1 MSERIIRASTAPWLA
16 AVALAASLAG
26 GGCSRATAVS
36 LRIEPE
42 EELGQQLREAAGA
55 AEADAGEVEEADGP
69 ATADAWGNLTGKFVF
84 EGQAPTPAPLAITKD
99 EQVCGKH
106 QLVDEALLVGDG
118 EALENVVIFL
128 ADKKKV
134 AIHPDYEAG
143 ADGPIRFDND
153 HCRFEPHILPMRTTQ
168 TLEIHNS
175 DPVSHNSNL
184 TPLGDAPF
192 NQLISQDK
200 AVAYQF
206 GKQQNAPVT
215 VTCSIHPWMKGYVF
229 PRDNPYVAVTKKDGT
244 FEINNI
250 PVGKH
255 DFQVWQEAVGALAAQ
270 PDWKK
275 GKFKLEIK
283 EGDNDLGTI
292 QVSASLFGK

>member
-1 MSERIIRASTAPWLA
+1 MRSTIQSLLA
-16 AVALAASLAG
+16 VVFLAVGVGS
-26 GGCSRATAVS
+26 GCSRATAVS
-36 LRIEPE
+36 LRVEPE
-42 EELGQQLREAAGA
+42 EERGGLIRDAAGA
-55 AEADAGEVEEADGP
+55 PEGEAEEPEAAEGP

-84 EGQAPTPAPLAITKD
+84 EGGAPKPARLAITKD

-106 QLVDEALLVGDG
+106 ELVDESLLVGDG
-118 EALENVVIFL
+118 EGLENVVVFL

-134 AIHPDYEAG
+134 AIHPDFEAG

-153 HCRFEPHILPMRTTQ
+153 HCRFEPHILPMRTSQ

-206 GKQQNAPVT
+206 GKQQNAPVM

-229 PRDNPYVAVTKKDGT
+229 PRDNPYVAVSKKDGS
-244 FEINNI
+244 FEIKNI
-250 PVGKH
+250 PAGKH
-255 DFQVWQEAVGALAAQ
+255 EFQVWQESVGGLAAQ
-270 PDWKK
+270 ADWKK
-275 GKFKLEIK
+275 GKFKLEIQ
-283 EGDNDLGTI
+283 EGDNDLGTV

>member
-1 MSERIIRASTAPWLA
+1 MIESTSRSSTAPWLA
-16 AVALAASLAG
+16 AVALSALLAG
-26 GGCSRATAVS
+26 SGCSRATAVS
-36 LRIEPE
+36 LRVEPE
-42 EELGQQLREAAGA
+42 EERGRLIRDAAGVPEV
-55 AEADAGEVEEADGP
+55 EADETEEAEGP

-84 EGQAPTPAPLAITKD
+84 EGTAPEQAHLAVTKD

-106 QLVDEALLVGDG
+106 ELLDESLVVGDG
-118 EALENVVIFL
+118 EGLENVVVFL

-153 HCRFEPHILPMRTTQ
+153 HCRFEPHILPMRTSQ

-229 PRDNPYVAVTKKDGT
+229 PRDNPYVAVSKKDGS
-244 FEINNI
+244 FEIKNI

-255 DFQVWQEAVGALAAQ
+255 DFQVWQESVNGLAAR

-292 QVSASLFGK
+292 QVSASLFAK

>member
-1 MSERIIRASTAPWLA
+1 MSESMIRSSTARWLA
-16 AVALAASLAG
+16 TVALSAMLAA

-36 LRIEPE
+36 LRVEPE
-42 EELGQQLREAAGA
+42 EERGRLIRDAAGA
-55 AEADAGEVEEADGP
+55 PEGEAVETEEAAGP
-69 ATADAWGNLTGKFVF
+69 ATADAWGNLAGKFVF
-84 EGQAPTPAPLAITKD
+84 EGAPPKAARLAITKD
-99 EQVCGKH
+99 EDVCGKH
-106 QLVDEALLVGDG
+106 ELVDESLLVGDG
-118 EALENVVIFL
+118 EGLENVVVFL

-134 AIHPDYEAG
+134 AIHPDYEAA

-153 HCRFEPHILPMRTTQ
+153 HCRFEPHIL
-168 TLEIHNS
+168 
-175 DPVSHNSNL
+175 
-184 TPLGDAPF
+184 TPLGEEPF
-192 NQLISQDK
+192 NQLISKDN
-200 AVAYQF
+200 AVAFHF

-229 PRDNPYVAVTKKDGT
+229 PRDNPYVAVSKKDGS
-244 FEINNI
+244 FEIKNI

-255 DFQVWQEAVGALAAQ
+255 DFQVWQESVNGLAAR

-292 QVSASLFGK
+292 QVSASLFAK